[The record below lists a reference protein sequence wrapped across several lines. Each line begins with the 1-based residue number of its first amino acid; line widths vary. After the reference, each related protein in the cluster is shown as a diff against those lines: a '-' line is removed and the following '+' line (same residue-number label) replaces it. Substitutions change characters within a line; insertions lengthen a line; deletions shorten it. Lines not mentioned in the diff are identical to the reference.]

1 MPALLTCPLCRGDVH
16 AGSSGCLSCHLSMA
30 DVAKHQPRSTPSRVA
45 RAIGVRLA
53 GVLLYAAAVAW
64 TALQMRDALVFVV
77 PAAVLGG
84 GLLHVWK
91 GRPWWGLIVFTVVV
105 VALPLVM
112 TPALGAGFWTNLRQG
127 F

>member
-1 MPALLTCPLCRGDVH
+1 MPVLTCPLCRGDVR
-16 AGSSGCLSCHLSMA
+16 AGSSGCASCHLPMS
-30 DVAKHQPRSTPSRVA
+30 DVVKHRPRSGFSRA
-45 RAIGVRLA
+45 LRGLGVRLA
-53 GVLLYAAAVAW
+53 GVLLYTAAVAW

-91 GRPWWGLIVFTVVV
+91 GRPWWGLVTFTVVV

-112 TPALGAGFWTNLRQG
+112 TPALGAGFWSSIRQG
-127 F
+127 S